1 MLSTMAG
8 GTPMWRISTESTDT
22 PHSAVLHPAC
32 PVGGGPIPEEL
43 IAVGL

>member
-8 GTPMWRISTESTDT
+8 GTPMSRISTEDTDT
-22 PHSAVLHPAC
+22 PHSAVLRSAF
-32 PVGGGPIPEEL
+32 PVGGRAIPEEL